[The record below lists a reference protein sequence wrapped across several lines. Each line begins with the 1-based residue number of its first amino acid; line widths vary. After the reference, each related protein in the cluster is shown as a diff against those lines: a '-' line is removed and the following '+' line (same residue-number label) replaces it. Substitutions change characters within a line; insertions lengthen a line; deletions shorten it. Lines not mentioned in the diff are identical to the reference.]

1 MDASKE
7 TDLQQSLVEK
17 DKTEGAANMAV
28 SVPTEGALPVEDESG
43 RSTPMQVANMIGGH
57 LL

>member
-7 TDLQQSLVEK
+7 MDLQQSFVEK
-17 DKTEGAANMAV
+17 DKTEEAANTTV
-28 SVPTEGALPVEDESG
+28 SVPTEGTLPVEDESG
-43 RSTPMQVANMIGGH
+43 KSTPMQVTNMFGRH

>member
-43 RSTPMQVANMIGGH
+43 RSTPMQVTNTVGRH

>member
-17 DKTEGAANMAV
+17 DKTEEAVNTTV

-43 RSTPMQVANMIGGH
+43 RSTPMQVTNMVGRH

>member
-43 RSTPMQVANMIGGH
+43 RSTAMQVANMVGRH

>member
-17 DKTEGAANMAV
+17 DKTEEAVNTTV

-43 RSTPMQVANMIGGH
+43 RSTAMQVTNMVGRH

>member
-7 TDLQQSLVEK
+7 MDLQQSLVEK
-17 DKTEGAANMAV
+17 DKTEEAVNTTV

>member
-43 RSTPMQVANMIGGH
+43 RSTAMQVTNMVGRH